1 MVEMKIDVKEQGDIG
16 DQMKI
21 LTEKMLSHDEYLRF
35 MDERVTK
42 NQQMAES
49 IKNNSETG
57 LANLQENLSSF
68 ISQTE

>member
-1 MVEMKIDVKEQGDIG
+1 MAEMRIDVKEQGDIG